1 MSKESLQYA
10 GEYNLLE
17 CFLTTSGSVT
27 IDLAKNNQILE
38 INIFED
44 IFMNT
49 ISGNI
54 VLTDTNNL
62 ITELPI
68 IGQELLSLK
77 IQTPGFTE
85 DRSSINF
92 TGKKE
97 FSVFKIGMRTE
108 LSKGA
113 QVYELNFISQETLR
127 NERVRVSKSYA
138 TDLSTIVEDIM
149 TNDKYIGTTKELF
162 IEPTLGARK
171 IVVPNVHPYF
181 FFKDLLKQS
190 VSIDGSPHYL
200 FFENSDGF
208 HFRSVQDLYKQP
220 AIETF
225 HFSEN
230 LPESKGFHRQE
241 QAIIDLTR
249 IIQYELQGTNDMII
263 NTTSGMLGSTS
274 IAHDIYSK
282 NYVTKTYGYFD
293 EFDTNTR
300 VSKSSNPRYSE
311 STDMNGKSIG
321 DYPEARIFV
330 HPISTKG
337 TIDANHMN
345 YAPSKLSE
353 YGSTKVSRA
362 LELTTGIIIGM
373 TLPGN
378 TAMRVGNIIKL
389 DIPVI
394 GNDHSKTKVDPFYS
408 GNFLVKN
415 LRHQFLQT
423 TRQHLIH
430 MSVVKDSVEESIP
443 TSSSL
448 ALY

>member
-17 CFLTTSGSVT
+17 YFLTTSGSVT

-44 IFMNT
+44 IHMNLM
-49 ISGNI
+49 SGTI
-54 VLTDTNNL
+54 VLTDTNNF

-68 IGQELLSLK
+68 IGQEFLSLK

-92 TGKKE
+92 TGGRE
-97 FSVFKIGMRTE
+97 FFVFKIGMRTE

-113 QVYELNFISQETLR
+113 QIYELNFMSQEALI

-149 TNDKYIGTTKELF
+149 TNEKYIGTTKELF

-171 IVVPNVHPYF
+171 LVVPNVHPYIF
-181 FFKDLLKQS
+181 IKDLLKQS
-190 VSIDGSPHYL
+190 VSSDGSPHYL

-230 LPESKGFHRQE
+230 LPETGKHQE
-241 QAIIDLTR
+241 PAIIDLTR
-249 IIQYELQGTNDMII
+249 ILNYELQGTNDMII

-293 EFDTNTR
+293 EFHTNTR

-443 TSSSL
+443 TS
-448 ALY
+448 

>member
-92 TGKKE
+92 TGGRE
-97 FSVFKIGMRTE
+97 FFVFKIGMRTE

-113 QVYELNFISQETLR
+113 QIYELNFISQETLR
-127 NERVRVSKSYA
+127 DQRVRVSKSYA

-149 TNDKYIGTTKELF
+149 TNEKYIGTTKELF

-171 IVVPNVHPYF
+171 LVVPNVHPYIF
-181 FFKDLLKQS
+181 IKDLLKQS
-190 VSIDGSPHYL
+190 VSSDGSPHYL

-230 LPESKGFHRQE
+230 LPETGKHQE
-241 QAIIDLTR
+241 PAIIDLTR

>member
-44 IFMNT
+44 IHMNL
-49 ISGNI
+49 ISGTI
-54 VLTDTNNL
+54 VLTDTNNF

-68 IGQELLSLK
+68 IGQEFLSLK

-92 TGKKE
+92 TGGRE

-113 QVYELNFISQETLR
+113 QIYELNFISQESLR
-127 NERVRVSKSYA
+127 DQRVRVSKSYA

-149 TNDKYIGTTKELF
+149 TNEKYIGTTKELF

-171 IVVPNVHPYF
+171 LVVPNVHPYIF
-181 FFKDLLKQS
+181 IKDLLKQS
-190 VSIDGSPHYL
+190 VSSDGSPHYL

-230 LPESKGFHRQE
+230 LPETGKHQE

-249 IIQYELQGTNDMII
+249 ILKYELQGTNDMLV

-293 EFDTNTR
+293 EFHTNTR

-311 STDMNGKSIG
+311 STDMNGKNIG
-321 DYPEARIFV
+321 DYPEARMMV

-423 TRQHLIH
+423 TRQHFLH
-430 MSVVKDSVEESIP
+430 MHVVKDSIEESIA

-448 ALY
+448 A

>member
-44 IFMNT
+44 IHMNL
-49 ISGNI
+49 ISGTI

-92 TGKKE
+92 TGGRE
-97 FSVFKIGMRTE
+97 LSVYKIGMRTD

-113 QVYELNFISQETLR
+113 QVYELNFMSQESLR
-127 NERVRVSKSYA
+127 NQRVRVSKSYA

-149 TNDKYIGTTKELF
+149 TNEKYIGTTKELF

-171 IVVPNVHPYF
+171 IVVPNVHPYVF
-181 FFKDLLKQS
+181 IRDLLKQS
-190 VSIDGSPHYL
+190 VSSDGSPHYL

-208 HFRSVQDLYKQP
+208 HFRSVQDLYKEP

-230 LPESKGFHRQE
+230 LPASKGFDGTN

-249 IIQYELQGTNDMII
+249 IINYELQGTNDMLI

-293 EFDTNTR
+293 EFATNTR

-311 STDMNGKSIG
+311 STDLNGKTIG

-353 YGSTKVSRA
+353 YGSTKISRA

-378 TAMRVGNIIKL
+378 TGMRVGNIIEL
-389 DIPVI
+389 DIPVV

-408 GNFLVKN
+408 GNFLVKK

-423 TRQHLIH
+423 TRQHLLH
-430 MSVVKDSVEESIP
+430 MAVVKDSIEESIP

-448 ALY
+448 AL